1 LLAAPSQSVS
11 FDSLLNHP
19 TRLNLSAVTPHV
31 VPSGGKSAPQIDS
44 LNLLRIVAAIAVVW
58 IHVPES
64 ESLKG
69 FAIGCRFA
77 VPAFT
82 AVSVFLM
89 ALSVR
94 EKSATNVIRY
104 ESNRAWG
111 IYRLFLIWNAIY
123 LSARVAKHFLLSGG
137 DAIRLGFS
145 TIFVAGLAEHLWYLP
160 FIALLGFVMALPLR
174 GFIQLKLVPAAAWSI
189 GLLMAGVAASYLSM
203 SIRVDIEHR
212 PFSYFASLALGTLP
226 AALFTFPV
234 AWVWHQYG
242 AMRRNYG
249 ASAVAIILA
258 ALCLAVSLKSSQA
271 SLWHN
276 VSGILFLVAALFCS
290 GAKLGDQIRSLGN
303 LALPVY
309 LIHVLLIEGIQAVG
323 HRLHFRSSAV
333 FDVTVFSLAACG
345 SFLIA
350 QLVAGIPR
358 LAWLVSLRSIRRV
371 QTPERVP
378 LVVASE

>member
-1 LLAAPSQSVS
+1 MHQQ
-11 FDSLLNHP
+11 
-19 TRLNLSAVTPHV
+19 TRVNLSAVTPHL
-31 VPSGGKSAPQIDS
+31 VPGGGKSAPQIDS

-69 FAIGCRFA
+69 LAIACRFA

-89 ALSVR
+89 ALSVSG
-94 EKSATNVIRY
+94 KSTTNVIRY

-111 IYRLFLIWNAIY
+111 IYRLFLIWNTIY
-123 LSARVAKHFLLSGG
+123 LIARVAKHLLISGG

-160 FIALLGFVMALPLR
+160 FIALLGLVMALPLR
-174 GFIQLKLVPAAAWSI
+174 GFIQLKFVPAAAWSI
-189 GLLMAGVAASYLSM
+189 GLLMAGVAASYLSV
-203 SIRVDIEHR
+203 SIRVDIEHH
-212 PFSYFASLALGTLP
+212 PLSYFASLALGTLP
-226 AALFTFPV
+226 AALFAFPV
-234 AWVWHQYG
+234 AWVWNQYA
-242 AMRRNYG
+242 AMRRNYR
-249 ASAVAIILA
+249 ASAVAIVLA

-271 SLWHN
+271 NLWHN

-290 GAKLGDQIRSLGN
+290 DAKFGDQIRLLGT

-309 LIHVLLIEGIQAVG
+309 LIHVLLVEGIQAVG
-323 HRLHFRSSAV
+323 HRWHFRSSAV
-333 FDVTVFSLAACG
+333 FDVTVFSLAVGG

-350 QLVAGIPR
+350 RLVAGIPR
-358 LAWLVSLRSIRRV
+358 LAWLVSLRSIRRHV
-371 QTPERVP
+371 QTPERIP
-378 LVVASE
+378 LAVASE

>member
-1 LLAAPSQSVS
+1 
-11 FDSLLNHP
+11 
-19 TRLNLSAVTPHV
+19 
-31 VPSGGKSAPQIDS
+31 
-44 LNLLRIVAAIAVVW
+44 LRIVAAIAVVW

-82 AVSVFLM
+82 AISVFLM
-89 ALSVR
+89 AQSVR
-94 EKSATNVIRY
+94 GKSTTSVIGY

-111 IYRLFLIWNAIY
+111 IYRLFLVWNAIY
-123 LSARVAKHFLLSGG
+123 LFARAAKHFLLSDG
-137 DAIRLGFS
+137 DAIRLSFS
-145 TIFVAGLAEHLWYLP
+145 TIFIAGLAEHLWYLP
-160 FIALLGFVMALPLR
+160 FIALLGLVMALPLR
-174 GFIQLKLVPAAAWSI
+174 GFIQLKFVPASAWSI
-189 GLLMAGVAASYLSM
+189 GLLMAGVAASHLSM
-203 SIRVDIEHR
+203 SITVDVEHH
-212 PFSYFASLALGTLP
+212 PFSYFACLAMGTLP

-234 AWVWHQYG
+234 AWVWNQS
-242 AMRRNYG
+242 AAIRRNYQ

-258 ALCLAVSLKSSQA
+258 ALSLAVSVKTSQA
-271 SLWHN
+271 NLWHN
-276 VSGILFLVAALFCS
+276 ISGVLFLVAALSCS
-290 GAKLGDQIRSLGN
+290 HAKLGGQIRFLGN

-323 HRLHFRSSAV
+323 HRLHIRPSAV
-333 FDVTVFSLAACG
+333 FDVTVFSLAAGG

-350 QLVAGIPR
+350 RFVAGIPR
-358 LAWLVSLRSIRRV
+358 LAWLVSLRSIRRRV